1 MKTIMQE
8 YAGTVVGLVG
18 AVGFILLAGN
28 LFYSDTGF
36 FAEFIRK
43 AVEGG

>member
-8 YAGTVVGLVG
+8 YAGAVVGLVG
-18 AVGFILLAGN
+18 AVGFLLLIGN
-28 LFYSDTGF
+28 LFYSETGF
-36 FAEFIRK
+36 FAEFIQN